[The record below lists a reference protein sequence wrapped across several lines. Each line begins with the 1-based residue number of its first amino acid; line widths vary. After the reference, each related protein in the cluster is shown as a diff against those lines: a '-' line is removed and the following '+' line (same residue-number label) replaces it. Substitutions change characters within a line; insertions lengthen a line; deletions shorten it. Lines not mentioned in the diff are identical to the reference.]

1 MRSYGR
7 DRGLFRICE
16 WPEETAP
23 ARRRSSRGGRAC
35 QKFDRMGRFSITK
48 TERPRSANL
57 LQMPRGLMCKLRQRG
72 RDYGGPAGSRGID
85 PSLQPRSRRSNCLDS
100 PLWRLWTG
108 GIIPATQPRI
118 QAKPQFRLRL
128 SGFRHWCRAV
138 RWPVSMKSGVFRSS
152 RCRLLGTK
160 RTRACRLTMSA
171 LESRADPRAP
181 HTSPAQRGLVPF
193 CCVRC
198 KGTFAPG
205 PRKFP
210 IS

>member
-1 MRSYGR
+1 MKFPLAREATQSPANRMCAQNPAKHWPRCNRCQWSKITMRSYGR
-7 DRGLFRICE
+7 DRRLFRICE

-100 PLWRLWTG
+100 PLWTG
-108 GIIPATQPRI
+108 RIIPATQPRI

-138 RWPVSMKSGVFRSS
+138 RWPVSIEKWRISFQP
-152 RCRLLGTK
+152 
-160 RTRACRLTMSA
+160 MS
-171 LESRADPRAP
+171 PVG
-181 HTSPAQRGLVPF
+181 H
-193 CCVRC
+193 
-198 KGTFAPG
+198 
-205 PRKFP
+205 
-210 IS
+210 

>member
-1 MRSYGR
+1 MKFPLAREATQSPANRMCAQKSGQALASATAASGPRSRCVPMGR
-7 DRGLFRICE
+7 DRRLFRICE

-23 ARRRSSRGGRAC
+23 ARRRNSRGGRAC

-108 GIIPATQPRI
+108 RIIPATQPRI

-160 RTRACRLTMSA
+160 RT
-171 LESRADPRAP
+171 
-181 HTSPAQRGLVPF
+181 
-193 CCVRC
+193 
-198 KGTFAPG
+198 
-205 PRKFP
+205 
-210 IS
+210 

>member
-1 MRSYGR
+1 MICPSCCFVAVRHEVSACTGSDTVPGEPNVCSKIRPSIGLCNRWQWSKITMRSYGR

-16 WPEETAP
+16 RPEETAP

-138 RWPVSMKSGVFRSS
+138 RWPVSIEQWRISFQPM
-152 RCRLLGTK
+152 
-160 RTRACRLTMSA
+160 
-171 LESRADPRAP
+171 
-181 HTSPAQRGLVPF
+181 SPAGH
-193 CCVRC
+193 
-198 KGTFAPG
+198 
-205 PRKFP
+205 
-210 IS
+210 